1 MTKAIIEGNTITAVR
16 PLMVAREA
24 LVNSADDIVIV
35 AGNDGYITHAA
46 PGTGCYW
53 VVSEV
58 TIGFDIQPLA
68 AFDLYMTYDV
78 GAGAVTCFQTHI
90 GAGNP
95 VGGTD
100 VSTMGVFGFYFPVSR
115 RFPNDAEVIV
125 RCDSGDGAVSAS
137 MNILS
142 WVEEEV

>member
-1 MTKAIIEGNTITAVR
+1 MKSQGQTDKRILGLSFKDFKEEFGFKPDDKIEQRHFADTGRRLTN
-16 PLMVAREA
+16 PEERER
-24 LVNSADDIVIV
+24 
-35 AGNDGYITHAA
+35 
-46 PGTGCYW
+46 
-53 VVSEV
+53 
-58 TIGFDIQPLA
+58 
-68 AFDLYMTYDV
+68 
-78 GAGAVTCFQTHI
+78 AVTCFQTHI